1 MCKLLIAKFNP
12 GLLSPDLCTWHALN
26 FPAFNAF
33 TPKSNSSTSITMF
46 LYTLNVLSLLW
57 LSRHV
62 LWPIL
67 FVIIHWGAL
76 AHSFKCVLTIRK
88 DINLQIWHQNVKF
101 ISSSYYIMAK
111 FLSLSAINRSDV
123 VATFACW
130 KSPHVGML
138 SLSVKLFLLPQHFSV
153 SSWLI
158 TWRSGHSFYHHAC
171 TSYFTRAKPVSQFV
185 RD

>member
-1 MCKLLIAKFNP
+1 MQIANCKVQPRSLIAW
-12 GLLSPDLCTWHALN
+12 S
-26 FPAFNAF
+26 
-33 TPKSNSSTSITMF
+33 
-46 LYTLNVLSLLW
+46 LYLTCLEFLSLQRFYTKVKFLDFNHNVFVHIERFITAVAFKTRTLTNIQYCLW
-57 LSRHV
+57 SFTGMFWHT
-62 LWPIL
+62 
-67 FVIIHWGAL
+67 AL
-76 AHSFKCVLTIRK
+76 RVLTIRK

-158 TWRSGHSFYHHAC
+158 TWRLGHHAC